1 MADTT
6 KKKGGKAATKGGGPK
21 TGPLIAWV
29 AAPIIGVVFFATILL
44 LTVGM
49 LPTIAAF
56 VVDRYPRKLITKT
69 VGFMN
74 FAGCAP
80 YVMQLWTGSQTV
92 DQVADI
98 LGEPTHWLV
107 MYGTA
112 GVGWT
117 IYFLMPPLAAA
128 WLAVSQEMRQ
138 KALQGQQ
145 QQLIEEWGPEV
156 RSAAGGG
163 TDRPPETDAMLEAA
177 AASAANAEG
186 NAPPP
191 AG

>member
-1 MADTT
+1 MAD
-6 KKKGGKAATKGGGPK
+6 KSKKAAKAGTSGGGSK
-21 TGPLIAWV
+21 TGPLIAWI

-49 LPTIAAF
+49 LPTLAAF
-56 VVDRYPRKLITKT
+56 AIDRYPRKLITKT

-112 GVGWT
+112 SVGWT
-117 IYFLMPPLAAA
+117 IYFIMPPLAAA
-128 WLAVSQEMRQ
+128 WLAVSQDMRQ
-138 KALQGQQ
+138 KSLQAQQ
-145 QQLIEEWGPEV
+145 QQLIDEWGPEV

-177 AASAANAEG
+177 AAAAAKAET
-186 NAPPP
+186 ALP